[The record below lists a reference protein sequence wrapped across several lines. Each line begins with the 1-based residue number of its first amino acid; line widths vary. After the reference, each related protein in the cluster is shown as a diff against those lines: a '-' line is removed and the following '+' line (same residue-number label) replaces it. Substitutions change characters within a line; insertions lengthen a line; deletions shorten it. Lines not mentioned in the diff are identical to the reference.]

1 MRTIRNFPCLSE
13 CERRLLNSRGALK
26 LLGKGSRDVLSSV
39 LTRAA
44 TATPQRAS
52 SLAPLRRVV
61 RPLATVPG
69 PCGPTPPRPA
79 APCLAPPRSTSPRLA
94 SEREHAPDHHSVSMP
109 SSSSSC
115 ASLPGAPSV
124 CTSVSH
130 AASSE
135 RGAPSSGL
143 AAGTAKRLPGG
154 HARRESATST
164 CRRK

>member
-1 MRTIRNFPCLSE
+1 M
-13 CERRLLNSRGALK
+13 
-26 LLGKGSRDVLSSV
+26 
-39 LTRAA
+39 
-44 TATPQRAS
+44 
-52 SLAPLRRVV
+52 
-61 RPLATVPG
+61 
-69 PCGPTPPRPA
+69 
-79 APCLAPPRSTSPRLA
+79 
-94 SEREHAPDHHSVSMP
+94 SMP

-154 HARRESATST
+154 QARRESATST
-164 CRRK
+164 CRHKQGGVRECTGGCGVQE